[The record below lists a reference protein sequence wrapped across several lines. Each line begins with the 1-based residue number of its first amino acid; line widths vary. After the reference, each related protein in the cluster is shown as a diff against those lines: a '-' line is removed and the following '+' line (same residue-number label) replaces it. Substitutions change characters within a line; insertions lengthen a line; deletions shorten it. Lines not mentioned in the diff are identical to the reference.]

1 MRLSVLDQSPIPEGS
16 TGADALGN
24 TLDLAALTDALG
36 YHRYWVAEHHGG
48 PMLASASPEA
58 LIGPIAAAT
67 RRIRVGSGGVMLPHY
82 SPFKVAETFT
92 VLAALHPG
100 RIDLGIGRASGTDPI
115 TTFALQ
121 RDRRQASPDDFPQQL
136 AELLAYFEDDLPED
150 HPFHRLSATLPGL
163 PELPEPWLLGSS
175 PQSAIWAG
183 ELGLPYAFAD
193 FINPGGAEIA
203 ALYRERFATE
213 RRLPAP
219 RVAVAAWVLCAPT
232 DEEARHLA
240 TSSRMTLTMLRRGR
254 LIAVPTPEQ
263 ATEFLRREGKLDP
276 TGPPS
281 PNGSLGG
288 RRGII
293 GSPEKVRAELEQLA
307 TEYGAEEAIVV
318 TITHDH
324 VARRRSYELL
334 AEAFGLE
341 PAGAAGAQSTVV

>member
-1 MRLSVLDQSPIPEGS
+1 VLDQSPIPEGS
-16 TGADALGN
+16 NGADALRN

-67 RRIRVGSGGVMLPHY
+67 ERIRVGSGGVMLPHY

-92 VLAALHPG
+92 VLSALYPG

-121 RDRRQASPDDFPQQL
+121 RDRRQVSPDDFPQQL

-163 PELPEPWLLGSS
+163 PALPEPWLLGSS

-193 FINPGGAEIA
+193 FINPGGSEIA
-203 ALYRERFATE
+203 ALYRERFAPG
-213 RRLPAP
+213 RRLPGA
-219 RVAVAAWVLCAPT
+219 RTAVAAWVLCAPT
-232 DEEARHLA
+232 DAEATHLA
-240 TSSRMTLTMLRRGR
+240 TSSRMTLTLLRRGR
-254 LIAVPTPEQ
+254 LIAVPTPET
-263 ATEFLRREGKLDP
+263 ATEFLRREGKLA
-276 TGPPS
+276 PS
-281 PNGSLGG
+281 GERPPNGSLPG

-293 GSPEKVRAELEQLA
+293 GSPEKVRTELEQLVA
-307 TEYGAEEAIVV
+307 EYGAEEAIVV

-324 VARRRSYELL
+324 AARRRSYELL
-334 AEAFGLE
+334 ADAFGLA
-341 PAGAAGAQSTVV
+341 PAGASGAQSTVV